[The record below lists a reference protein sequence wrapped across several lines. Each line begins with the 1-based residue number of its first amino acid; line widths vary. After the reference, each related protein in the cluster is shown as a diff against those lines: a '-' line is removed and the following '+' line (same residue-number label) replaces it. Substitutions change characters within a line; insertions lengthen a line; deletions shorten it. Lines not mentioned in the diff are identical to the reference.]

1 MLFPCRRCARSETC
15 ERRADLRTKLRGS
28 GITKANVKCAIP
40 KVDFPIGQPVA
51 VRTFTME
58 PAGRF
63 HPERPED
70 QQVAVSRS
78 GVVQRHRAGRF
89 LVLLNVGQEVGH
101 EDRPISIIGAHHDQL
116 SLVEGRGIPVDLCP
130 CGLTDDRCEDKT
142 LRPQLRGGPWSCW
155 QERLA

>member
-1 MLFPCRRCARSETC
+1 M
-15 ERRADLRTKLRGS
+15 RGT
-28 GITKANVKCAIP
+28 GITKANVRCGVP
-40 KVDFPIGQPVA
+40 KADFPIGQPVA
-51 VRTFTME
+51 VRTFTVE
-58 PAGRF
+58 TEEADF
-63 HPERPED
+63 PEHR
-70 QQVAVSRS
+70 QTFVSRI